1 MVEPDDRFGREF
13 CPRSGRPP
21 YFDESFSR
29 RHQGGLGWLSGAPTT
44 PGQHGHLG
52 APLSD
57 LRRRATGGT
66 ASALGLDL
74 LEAAVAAQNDD
85 GQYQLADHEVDMA
98 GGLKSPSGTPVPP
111 KRRPTLL
118 GSLSLQSFAPFVS
131 PPAALQRRISRGGGA
146 DGDGGGL
153 LDDDAPASPRRTS
166 SYGYFASPAHGSWP
180 RPPTAGAARTAPLSP
195 TTLFNQT

>member
-85 GQYQLADHEVDMA
+85 GYQDIWPSTGPYSTTTVCSSLAVC
-98 GGLKSPSGTPVPP
+98 LKINPRTFKTIQHPRTAWAL
-111 KRRPTLL
+111 RRRAHTLETNGL
-118 GSLSLQSFAPFVS
+118 GSFCGI
-131 PPAALQRRISRGGGA
+131 PAERK
-146 DGDGGGL
+146 
-153 LDDDAPASPRRTS
+153 
-166 SYGYFASPAHGSWP
+166 
-180 RPPTAGAARTAPLSP
+180 
-195 TTLFNQT
+195 